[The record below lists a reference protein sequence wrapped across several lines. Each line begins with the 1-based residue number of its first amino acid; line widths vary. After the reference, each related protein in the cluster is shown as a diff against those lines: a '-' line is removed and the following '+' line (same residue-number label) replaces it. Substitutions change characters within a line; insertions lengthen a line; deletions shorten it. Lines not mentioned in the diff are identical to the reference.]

1 MNSSTAHLKMSQN
14 DSAFSKSV
22 DIYLCVCMYSYCKK
36 VLKTPRRKVNNNILL
51 FQRLGDEMP
60 VSLQNNLSELDT
72 LLADL
77 NNAK

>member
-1 MNSSTAHLKMSQN
+1 MSQRFTSLN
-14 DSAFSKSV
+14 CLIESSHSLRLLSPPF
-22 DIYLCVCMYSYCKK
+22 YSTDQIIPIFHKLNTPG
-36 VLKTPRRKVNNNILL
+36 LKTFFLQNLND
-51 FQRLGDEMP
+51 GEMP

>member
-1 MNSSTAHLKMSQN
+1 MKQRTTNTYI
-14 DSAFSKSV
+14 DV
-22 DIYLCVCMYSYCKK
+22 DIPPHIMIIMPLSYF
-36 VLKTPRRKVNNNILL
+36 